1 MRQGFPAVFAMKI
14 LFQFCIIALFSF
26 LGELLHTLIPF
37 PIPAA
42 IYGLVLLFLALFSGL
57 LKTDQVRET
66 SDFLVSLLPLLF
78 VAPLVGIV
86 GSLRLIVDN
95 LVPILTVLVVG
106 TVVTFA
112 VSGSVTQFVLAGKRR
127 KQP

>member
-1 MRQGFPAVFAMKI
+1 MKI

-37 PIPAA
+37 PIPAV
-42 IYGLVLLFLALFSGL
+42 IYGLVLLFLALLFGI
-57 LKTDQVRET
+57 LKPDQIRET

-86 GSLRLIVDN
+86 GSLPLIVDN
-95 LVPILTVLVVG
+95 LVPILVVLVVG

-112 VSGSVTQFVLAGKRR
+112 VSGSVAQFVLAGKRR

>member
-1 MRQGFPAVFAMKI
+1 MKI

-42 IYGLVLLFLALFSGL
+42 IYGLVLLFLALLSGI
-57 LKTDQVRET
+57 LKPDQIRET

-86 GSLRLIVDN
+86 GSLPLIVDN
-95 LVPILTVLVVG
+95 LVPILVVLVVG

-112 VSGSVTQFVLAGKRR
+112 VSGSVTQFVLAGKWR